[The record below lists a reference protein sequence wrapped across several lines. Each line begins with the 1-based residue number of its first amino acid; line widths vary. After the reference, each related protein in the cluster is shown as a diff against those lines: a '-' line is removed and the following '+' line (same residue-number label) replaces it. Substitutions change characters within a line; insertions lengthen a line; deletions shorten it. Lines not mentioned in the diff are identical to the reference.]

1 MKKIVAVA
9 AAGVFLMTLL
19 SGGAF
24 AKQITVGFVATNFS
38 AEAQSRVANAFEKQ
52 AKEKNWDVKMLNSTG
67 SIETQSNQLENLY
80 QMKVDAVVMAM
91 AHPQEIRPA
100 LDKLLSAKIPVIT
113 IDSGYVDGVVADITA
128 DNFAMGAKASTFLMD
143 SIGGQGNIIVIKFEK
158 HYGTRRRGKVL
169 DVVLTEYPGVKV
181 LAEYSVVATKR
192 FMDDTRAAMETYATR
207 FGDTIDGVWC
217 AFDQLA
223 YVAGDVLQEHGN
235 KKAIVVGVDGNQ
247 ETFRRIRSGQMSAT
261 VDQPF
266 EAMAQKAIDLVN
278 AIAVDGKT
286 AEEATGGR
294 KIFYMDAPLI
304 DKTALPSE

>member
-1 MKKIVAVA
+1 MKRTAVLLAAIAVVLA
-9 AAGVFLMTLL
+9 AAGY
-19 SGGAF
+19 GA
-24 AKQITVGFVATNFS
+24 AKEISVGFIATNFS
-38 AEAQSRVANAFEKQ
+38 AEAQARVANSFEKL
-52 AKEKNWDVKMLNSTG
+52 AKDKGWDVKMLNSAG

-100 LDKLLSAKIPVIT
+100 LDKLVEAKIPVIT
-113 IDSGYVDGVVADITA
+113 IDSGYVEGVVADITA

-143 SIGGQGNIIVIKFEK
+143 TIGGQGNIIVIKFEK

-207 FGDTIDGVWC
+207 FGDQIDGVWC

-223 YVAGDVLQEHGN
+223 YVAGDVLQERGN
-235 KKAIVVGVDGNQ
+235 KKAVIVGVDGNQ
-247 ETFRRIRSGQMSAT
+247 ETFRRIGAGQMAAT
-261 VDQPF
+261 VAQPF
-266 EAMAQKAIDLVN
+266 EAMAGKAIELVN
-278 AIAVDGKT
+278 ALAVEGKT
-286 AEEATGGR
+286 VEEATGGR

-304 DKTALPSE
+304 DRTSLPE

>member
-1 MKKIVAVA
+1 MKRTAVLLAAIAVVLA
-9 AAGVFLMTLL
+9 AAGY
-19 SGGAF
+19 GA
-24 AKQITVGFVATNFS
+24 AKEISVGFIATNFS
-38 AEAQSRVANAFEKQ
+38 AEAQARVANSFEKL
-52 AKEKNWDVKMLNSTG
+52 AKDKGWDVKMLNSAG

-100 LDKLLSAKIPVIT
+100 LDKLVEAKIPVIT

-143 SIGGQGNIIVIKFEK
+143 TIGGQGNIIVIKFEK

-207 FGDTIDGVWC
+207 FGDQIDGVWC

-223 YVAGDVLQEHGN
+223 YVAGDVLQERGN
-235 KKAIVVGVDGNQ
+235 KKAVIVGVDGNQ
-247 ETFRRIRSGQMSAT
+247 ETFRRIGAGQMAAT
-261 VDQPF
+261 VAQPF
-266 EAMAQKAIDLVN
+266 EAMAGKAIELVN
-278 AIAVDGKT
+278 SLAVEGKT
-286 AEEATGGR
+286 GEEATGGR
-294 KIFYMDAPLI
+294 EIFYMDAPLI
-304 DKTALPSE
+304 DRTNLPE

>member
-1 MKKIVAVA
+1 MKRTAVLLAAIAVVLA
-9 AAGVFLMTLL
+9 AAGC
-19 SGGAF
+19 GA
-24 AKQITVGFVATNFS
+24 AKEISVGFIATNFS
-38 AEAQSRVANAFEKQ
+38 AEAQARVANSFEKL
-52 AKEKNWDVKMLNSTG
+52 AKEKGWDVKMLNSAG

-100 LDKLLSAKIPVIT
+100 LDKLVEAKIPVIT

-143 SIGGQGNIIVIKFEK
+143 TIGGQGNIIVIKFEK

-207 FGDTIDGVWC
+207 FGDQIDGVWC

-223 YVAGDVLQEHGN
+223 YVAGDVRQERGN
-235 KKAIVVGVDGNQ
+235 KKAVIVGVDGNQ
-247 ETFRRIRSGQMSAT
+247 ETFRRIGAGQMAAT
-261 VDQPF
+261 VAQPF
-266 EAMAQKAIDLVN
+266 EAMAGKAIELVN
-278 AIAVDGKT
+278 SLAVEGKT
-286 AEEATGGR
+286 VEEATGGR

-304 DKTALPSE
+304 DRTNLPE

>member
-1 MKKIVAVA
+1 MKRTAVLLAAIAVVLA
-9 AAGVFLMTLL
+9 AAGC
-19 SGGAF
+19 GA
-24 AKQITVGFVATNFS
+24 AKEISVGFIATNFS
-38 AEAQSRVANAFEKQ
+38 AEAQARVANSFEKL
-52 AKEKNWDVKMLNSTG
+52 AKEKGWDVKMFNSAG

-100 LDKLLSAKIPVIT
+100 LDKLVEAKIPVIT

-143 SIGGQGNIIVIKFEK
+143 TIGGQGNIIVIKFEK

-207 FGDTIDGVWC
+207 FGDQIDGVWC

-223 YVAGDVLQEHGN
+223 YVAGDVLQERGN
-235 KKAIVVGVDGNQ
+235 KKAVIVGVDGNQ
-247 ETFRRIRSGQMSAT
+247 ETFRRIGAGQMAAT
-261 VDQPF
+261 VAQPF
-266 EAMAQKAIDLVN
+266 EAMAGKAIELVN
-278 AIAVDGKT
+278 SLAVEGKT
-286 AEEATGGR
+286 VEEATGGR

-304 DKTALPSE
+304 DRTNLPE

>member
-1 MKKIVAVA
+1 MKRTAVLLAAIAVVLA
-9 AAGVFLMTLL
+9 AAGY
-19 SGGAF
+19 GA
-24 AKQITVGFVATNFS
+24 AKEISVGFIATNFS
-38 AEAQSRVANAFEKQ
+38 AEAQARVANSFEKL
-52 AKEKNWDVKMLNSTG
+52 AKEKGWDGKMLNSAG

-100 LDKLLSAKIPVIT
+100 LDKLVEAKIPVIT

-143 SIGGQGNIIVIKFEK
+143 TIGGQGNIIVIKFEK

-169 DVVLTEYPGVKV
+169 DVVLTEYPGVKI

-207 FGDTIDGVWC
+207 FGDQIDGVWC

-223 YVAGDVLQEHGN
+223 YVAGDVLQERGN
-235 KKAIVVGVDGNQ
+235 KKAVIVGVDGNQ
-247 ETFRRIRSGQMSAT
+247 ETFRRIGAGQMAAT
-261 VDQPF
+261 VAQPF
-266 EAMAQKAIDLVN
+266 EAMAGKAIELVN
-278 AIAVDGKT
+278 ALAVEGKT
-286 AEEATGGR
+286 VEEATGGR

-304 DKTALPSE
+304 DRTNLPE

>member
-1 MKKIVAVA
+1 MKRTAVLLAAIAVVLA
-9 AAGVFLMTLL
+9 AAGC
-19 SGGAF
+19 GA
-24 AKQITVGFVATNFS
+24 AKEISVGFIATNFS
-38 AEAQSRVANAFEKQ
+38 AEAQARVANSFEKL
-52 AKEKNWDVKMLNSTG
+52 AKEKGWDVKMLNSAG

-100 LDKLLSAKIPVIT
+100 LDKLVEAKIPVIT

-143 SIGGQGNIIVIKFEK
+143 TIGGQGNIIVIKFEK

-207 FGDTIDGVWC
+207 FGDQIDGVWC

-223 YVAGDVLQEHGN
+223 YVAGDVLQERGN
-235 KKAIVVGVDGNQ
+235 KKAVIVGVDGNQ
-247 ETFRRIRSGQMSAT
+247 ETFRRIGAGQMAAT
-261 VDQPF
+261 VAQPF
-266 EAMAQKAIDLVN
+266 EAMAGKAIELVN
-278 AIAVDGKT
+278 ALAVEGKT
-286 AEEATGGR
+286 VEEATGGR

-304 DKTALPSE
+304 DRTSLPE

>member
-1 MKKIVAVA
+1 MKRTAVLLAAIAVVLA
-9 AAGVFLMTLL
+9 AAGC
-19 SGGAF
+19 GA
-24 AKQITVGFVATNFS
+24 AKEISVGFIATNFS
-38 AEAQSRVANAFEKQ
+38 AEAQARVANSFEKL
-52 AKEKNWDVKMLNSTG
+52 AKEKGWDVKMLNSAG

-100 LDKLLSAKIPVIT
+100 LDKLVEAKIPVIT

-143 SIGGQGNIIVIKFEK
+143 TIGGQGNIIVIKFEK

-207 FGDTIDGVWC
+207 FGDQIDGVWC

-223 YVAGDVLQEHGN
+223 YVAGDVLQERGN
-235 KKAIVVGVDGNQ
+235 KKAVIVGVDGNQ
-247 ETFRRIRSGQMSAT
+247 ETFRRIGAGQMAAT
-261 VDQPF
+261 VAQPF
-266 EAMAQKAIDLVN
+266 EAMAGKAIELVN
-278 AIAVDGKT
+278 SLAVEGKN
-286 AEEATGGR
+286 R
-294 KIFYMDAPLI
+294 
-304 DKTALPSE
+304 